1 MKKLIKTHYAYIL
14 IFAFIIISGFTM
26 FMCCD
31 DYIWFY
37 AFSDDRLS
45 SYASPNGRYFTN
57 FITRFSVQCLPLYS
71 VFYIISFG
79 SLVILLEKLVRKQ
92 NIPVPVSFLLRSTL
106 RFSGGYRVL
115 TIIVLRLYL
124 H

>member
-71 VFYIISFG
+71 FQNYQKKLKK
-79 SLVILLEKLVRKQ
+79 SLDK
-92 NIPVPVSFLLRSTL
+92 FLQM
-106 RFSGGYRVL
+106 
-115 TIIVLRLYL
+115 
-124 H
+124 